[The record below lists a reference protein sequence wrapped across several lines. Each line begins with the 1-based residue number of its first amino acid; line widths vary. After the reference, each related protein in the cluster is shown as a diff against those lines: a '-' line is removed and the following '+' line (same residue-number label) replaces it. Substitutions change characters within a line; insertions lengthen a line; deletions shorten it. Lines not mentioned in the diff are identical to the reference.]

1 MRRTRAFAL
10 AVLLGVMTARLDVMV
25 LGVGGMAVGD
35 MCVMCRLLVIAS
47 LVMFRGFAMVLR
59 SLLMVLRRLVVVL
72 TALMRA
78 HFSLPAQENLRNT

>member
-1 MRRTRAFAL
+1 
-10 AVLLGVMTARLDVMV
+10 
-25 LGVGGMAVGD
+25 MAGGD

-59 SLLMVLRRLVVVL
+59 SLLMVLGRLVVVL

-78 HFSLPAQENLRNT
+78 HFSLPAQV

>member
-1 MRRTRAFAL
+1 MLFRVVTT
-10 AVLLGVMTARLDVMV
+10 GLDVMV

-59 SLLMVLRRLVVVL
+59 SLLMVLGRLVVVL

-78 HFSLPAQENLRNT
+78 HFSLPAQV